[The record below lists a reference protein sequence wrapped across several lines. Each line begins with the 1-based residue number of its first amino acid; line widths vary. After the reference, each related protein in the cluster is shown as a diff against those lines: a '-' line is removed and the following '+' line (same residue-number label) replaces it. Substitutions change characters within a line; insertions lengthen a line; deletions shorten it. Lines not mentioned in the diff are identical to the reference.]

1 MGYKVNLSTT
11 FHPQIDSRAEHIL
24 QNMVDMLRA
33 CVIDSKSNRDDHLPL
48 INFVNIEIYHS
59 RIQMSFHEDLYGR
72 RCICY
77 IVWFDVGE
85 FGFIGQDL
93 FHQAMEKFKVTQ

>member
-1 MGYKVNLSTT
+1 
-11 FHPQIDSRAEHIL
+11 
-24 QNMVDMLRA
+24 
-33 CVIDSKSNRDDHLPL
+33 
-48 INFVNIEIYHS
+48 
-59 RIQMSFHEDLYGR
+59 MSFHEDLYGR

-93 FHQAMEKFKVTQ
+93 FHHDFGEGYSYLREVKNGTES